1 MRRKRISQDR
11 TLEELWDAVLR
22 GVGGG
27 RAEMGSPGNHFIAPL
42 IGSPYLRAK
51 EKWAEALGEK
61 FLGLSCGLFPVESK
75 GDMNN
80 LTSLSYLYPHP
91 ESSW

>member
-11 TLEELWDAVLR
+11 TLEESWDAVLGR
-22 GVGGG
+22 GGA
-27 RAEMGSPGNHFIAPL
+27 RAEMGSPGNHFNAPP
-42 IGSPYLRAK
+42 IGGSYLRAK

-80 LTSLSYLYPHP
+80 LTSFSYVYPHP